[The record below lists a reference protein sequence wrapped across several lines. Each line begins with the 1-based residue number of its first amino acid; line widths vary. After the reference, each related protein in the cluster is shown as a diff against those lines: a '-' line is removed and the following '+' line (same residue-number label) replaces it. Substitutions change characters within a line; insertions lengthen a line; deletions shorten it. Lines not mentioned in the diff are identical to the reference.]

1 MNDINFYSKQG
12 SAAYSVVRLDIE
24 LLRGCYIYSAS
35 EESSSSLLS
44 ADSPRAAHR
53 FYCGNTSK
61 AVLTIA
67 GKNEHK
73 IKADN
78 EFDSAIMLA
87 SLSFEN
93 IQQMIKTSKLNYT
106 YFIFF
111 YKKPI
116 YNKLRMRKSE
126 T

>member
-12 SAAYSVVRLDIE
+12 SAAYSVIRLE
-24 LLRGCYIYSAS
+24 EGVQKLLYLLSFS
-35 EESSSSLLS
+35 NSSFCLLS
-44 ADSPRAAHR
+44 AHSPRAAHR

-87 SLSFEN
+87 SSSFEN